1 MAETHYTAPGLWY
14 NEGMKTLLIVI
25 LALALALGA
34 FLSRPS
40 EASFK
45 EMINSKRSP
54 GEKVLSVLLGD
65 SYQYK
70 DRYLWTAVQKDG
82 KTVYLGV
89 FSQWF
94 RVGEKPAQES
104 APASQS

>member
-1 MAETHYTAPGLWY
+1 
-14 NEGMKTLLIVI
+14 MKTLLIVI
-25 LALALALGA
+25 LALALAVGA

-45 EMINSKRSP
+45 ELINSKRST
-54 GEKVLSVLLGD
+54 EDKVLSVLLGD

-70 DRYLWTAVQKDG
+70 DRYLWTTVVKDG
-82 KTVYLGV
+82 KTVYVGA
-89 FSQWF
+89 FSKWF
-94 RVGEKPAQES
+94 RVGEKATET